1 MTLNIKEP
9 RLFFLPFFF
18 LLLSS
23 CAYHMGGFSGNS
35 VDDLKNSELVD
46 IGIGKAK
53 ATRIFGIGGLGKEA
67 LILEAKKDLYKN
79 YPLRKGQAYA
89 NISFDI
95 RNALYLIVTQ
105 SKATVSADII
115 SFPDQE
121 GSVSDGYQELFD
133 RIRSVE
139 ITSVDQILLG
149 DTVLILAA
157 NLMEANRVVGIK
169 NSKQTLELAPLAQP
183 VPKTRRYPKA
193 QVYLTKDLPTQK
205 QKGIIV
211 GKTLKYRQPNG
222 QVVIGTIVGL
232 GFSDVLIEFETN
244 SGKYYKKKPYSEF
257 ISSPASKEN

>member
-1 MTLNIKEP
+1 
-9 RLFFLPFFF
+9 
-18 LLLSS
+18 
-23 CAYHMGGFSGNS
+23 MGGFTGNS
-35 VDDLKNSELVD
+35 TDDLKNSELVE

-121 GSVSDGYQELFD
+121 GNKSDGYQELFE
-133 RIRSVE
+133 RMRSLE
-139 ITSVDQILLG
+139 ITSVNQILLG
-149 DTVLILAA
+149 DTVMIL
-157 NLMEANRVVGIK
+157 NGSLMEPNRVVGIK
-169 NSKQTLELAPLAQP
+169 KNKQTLVLAPLAQP
-183 VPKTRRYPKA
+183 VPKTMNYPKTG
-193 QVYLTKDLPTQK
+193 VYLTKDLPTQK
-205 QKGIIV
+205 QKGIVV
-211 GKTLKYRQPNG
+211 GKTLKYRQPDG

-232 GFSDVLIEFETN
+232 GFEDVLIEFENN
-244 SGKYYKKKPYSEF
+244 SGKYYRKKPYSEF
-257 ISSPASKEN
+257 ISTAESKSN